1 MTEHL
6 PLPLAP
12 LPINVRP
19 RLGEST
25 DHYIQRL
32 ARANHLR
39 PSELLQHLTPPPHK
53 TGRRPQLS
61 RLAALSG
68 RPADVLENTL
78 ADAGPAAEPT
88 PSDLRLQH
96 HPELH
101 DNNGHNITSLVKH
114 NARRNKNGLRQI
126 ADTWK
131 IPLWLLR
138 RVLNPRFPDP
148 KPPLRASMSEDTY
161 RTIWE
166 HYLQGATPT
175 QTWHNLLDDHVDW
188 IPLTTVTKLF
198 LRFSEEN
205 DAAELNER
213 GAQTS

>member
-1 MTEHL
+1 MTDHL

-19 RLGEST
+19 RLGETT

-39 PSELLQHLTPPPHK
+39 PSDLLQHLTPPPHK

-68 RPADVLENTL
+68 RSTEILTKTL

-96 HPELH
+96 HPALN
-101 DNNGHNITSLVKH
+101 DNGHNITSLIKH

-138 RVLNPRFPDP
+138 RVLSPRFPDP
-148 KPPLRASMSEDTY
+148 KPPLRASMTDDTY

-166 HYLQGATPT
+166 HYVRGATPT
-175 QTWHNLLDDHVDW
+175 QTWHSLLDDHVDW
-188 IPLTTVTKLF
+188 IPLPTVTRLF
-198 LRFSEEN
+198 IRFSEEN
-205 DAAELNER
+205 GSAEPNEHE
-213 GAQTS
+213 